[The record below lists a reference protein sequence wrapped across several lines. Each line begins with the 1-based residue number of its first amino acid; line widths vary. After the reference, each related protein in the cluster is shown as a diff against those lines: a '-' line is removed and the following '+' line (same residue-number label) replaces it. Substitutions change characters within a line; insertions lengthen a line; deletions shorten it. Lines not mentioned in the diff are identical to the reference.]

1 MRDDCDR
8 SNNKIE
14 ELLRDNKNMESKVS
28 QLNIDKKSVESELN
42 ALQRKDEYTTTDMN
56 NTISRLENENR
67 SLCNQ
72 RDE

>member
-1 MRDDCDR
+1 
-8 SNNKIE
+8 
-14 ELLRDNKNMESKVS
+14 MESKVS